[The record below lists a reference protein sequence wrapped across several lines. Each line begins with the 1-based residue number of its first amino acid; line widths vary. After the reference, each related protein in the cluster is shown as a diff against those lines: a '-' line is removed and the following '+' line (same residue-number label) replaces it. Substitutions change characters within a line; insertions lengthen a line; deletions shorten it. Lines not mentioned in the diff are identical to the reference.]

1 MLTVERSPAKV
12 SWMLMCNGI
21 LIVTESTRKLCEDRR
36 DEYARKYGLTI
47 G

>member
-21 LIVTESTRKLCEDRR
+21 LIDTRGTKKECKALQ